1 MKGAGKPVI
10 ARFYG
15 MIVKMYLQG
24 KEHGI
29 AHIHVIFG
37 ECSGII
43 DVRTGKMLE
52 GDLPQKARSMIEEW
66 TLAHRDELLQMWET
80 QSFRQL
86 PPLE

>member
-1 MKGAGKPVI
+1 MPVI

-29 AHIHVIFG
+29 AHIHVIYG
-37 ECSGII
+37 ECAGVI
-43 DVRTGKMLE
+43 DVQTGRMLE
-52 GDLPQKARSMIEEW
+52 GDLPQKARTMIEEW
-66 TLAHRDELLQMWET
+66 TLAHRAELLQMWET
-80 QSFRQL
+80 QSFKQL

>member
-1 MKGAGKPVI
+1 MPVI

-29 AHIHVIFG
+29 AHILVIYG
-37 ECSGII
+37 ECAGVI
-43 DVRTGKMLE
+43 DVHTGKMLE

-66 TLAHRDELLQMWET
+66 TLAHRDELIQMWET

>member
-1 MKGAGKPVI
+1 MPVI

-24 KEHGI
+24 KERGI
-29 AHIHVIFG
+29 PHIHVIYG
-37 ECSGII
+37 ECAGVI
-43 DVRTGKMLE
+43 DVQTGKMLE